1 MIKLK
6 IRYDFWKINYS
17 LQIIRTDEK
26 SYLKTMKIK
35 LFISLLIYKFNNLE
49 NYFQNLTKTY
59 F

>member
-17 LQIIRTDEK
+17 LQIIRSDEK